1 MQQFCILSS
10 ISFELRILTLFR
22 AFPPS
27 RKILMSF
34 EKRRPNVDVSKQKR
48 DCLQYGITWHRQ
60 ENISDAKISFF
71 FAKNSRKIYY
81 TSRAILSWFMLST
94 SKISNFLSGNTKSQ
108 QLFMFLHLRRNIN
121 KILFVKLKQNKS
133 LVELVFLSLNH
144 TFFSSHLIIAR
155 LFIFLGQIKRQNIL
169 FMAALWTSRA
179 PLVKSAI
186 AL

>member
-1 MQQFCILSS
+1 M
-10 ISFELRILTLFR
+10 
-22 AFPPS
+22 
-27 RKILMSF
+27 LMSRS
-34 EKRRPNVDVSKQKR
+34 RREIASNTASLDTDKKTFQMQKF
-48 DCLQYGITWHRQ
+48 L
-60 ENISDAKISFF
+60 FF
-71 FAKNSRKIYY
+71 FARNSRKIYY
-81 TSRAILSWFMLST
+81 TSRATLSWFMLST

-108 QLFMFLHLRRNIN
+108 QLFMFLHLHRNIN

-155 LFIFLGQIKRQNIL
+155 LFIFLGQIKRQNFL

-179 PLVKSAI
+179 RLVKSAI